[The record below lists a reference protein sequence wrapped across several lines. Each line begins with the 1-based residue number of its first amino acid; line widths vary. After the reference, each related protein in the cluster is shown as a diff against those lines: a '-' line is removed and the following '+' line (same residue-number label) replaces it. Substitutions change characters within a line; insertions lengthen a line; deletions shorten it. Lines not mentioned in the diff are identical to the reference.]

1 MNRPYT
7 IFPLS
12 AMVGFISLSQEI
24 IWFRTLTYATA
35 GNPKTFSYMLGF
47 FLLGIAFGAW
57 MAQYFIDKKK
67 VDGLFFIFVSL
78 IASSVILYF
87 SIILVSFIFTFNSEM
102 AYVVSYLSICVSSL
116 LLGGIFPA
124 LCHVGIKSSKNVGVS
139 VSRIYLA
146 NIIGSTAGPIATGFV
161 LMEMFRLDVIIAFF
175 ATLSAALGL
184 ALFLLSEKTGRAKAF
199 VSGGVVTL
207 FLVIGLSHG
216 ALYDETLEKLQ
227 YKENYA
233 NHATYKYVYQNR
245 SGIIAIEESAE
256 DIIYGGGIYDG
267 RFNTSPLIRSNGI
280 NRCYIMAALHPD
292 PQEVLEIGLSSGSWA
307 KVIASYQRVKSLEI
321 IEINQGYL
329 EAVGEYPENAEIFD
343 DPKVTIHI
351 DDGRRWLTRNKD
363 RRFDIIVMNTT
374 FHWRMYITNLISE
387 EFLRLA
393 KSRLKP
399 GGVLYYNSTGSKEIP
414 RTAAKVFKYVGMYSS
429 FVAASDV
436 PFTLRPK
443 EIGSNLLLFKK
454 GGKPVFDLSQPPY
467 RKVFNELA
475 QNVIEDKADE
485 FRADINTRIITDGN
499 MLTEFT
505 SAINIYEPKWSWRNL
520 FRRR

>member
-1 MNRPYT
+1 MNRPFV

-57 MAQYFIDKKK
+57 LAQYFIDRKK
-67 VDGLFFIFVSL
+67 VNGLLFIFVSL
-78 IASSVILYF
+78 IGSSIILYF
-87 SIILVSFIFTFNSEM
+87 SIIIVSIIFTFNSSL
-102 AYVVSYLSICVSSL
+102 AYVVSYLSICLSSL
-116 LLGGIFPA
+116 LLGGIFPM
-124 LCHVGIKSSKNVGVS
+124 LCHLGIKSSKNVGVS
-139 VSRIYLA
+139 VSRVYLA
-146 NIIGSTAGPIATGFV
+146 NIVGSTAGPLATGFV

-175 ATLSAALGL
+175 AILSAALGL
-184 ALFLLSEKTGRAKAF
+184 AMFLLSEKTPGAKA
-199 VSGGVVTL
+199 SMAGGILTV
-207 FLVIGLSHG
+207 FLAIGLLHG
-216 ALYDETLEKLQ
+216 TLYDGTLEKLQ
-227 YKENYA
+227 YKENYN
-233 NHATYKYVYQNR
+233 NHARYKYLYQNR

-267 RFNTSPLIRSNGI
+267 RFNTNPLIRSNGI
-280 NRCYIMAALHPD
+280 NRCYILAALHPD
-292 PQEVLEIGLSSGSWA
+292 PREVLEIGLSSGSWA
-307 KVIASYQRVKSLEI
+307 KVIASYRKVKSLEI

-329 EAVGEYPENAEIFD
+329 EAVDQYPENAEIFD
-343 DPKVTIHI
+343 DPKVKIHI

-399 GGVLYYNSTGSKEIP
+399 GGVLYYNSTGSKDIP
-414 RTAAKVFKYVGMYSS
+414 HTAAKVFKYVGMYSS

-436 PFTLRPK
+436 PFALEPK
-443 EIGSNLLLFKK
+443 DIGANLLLFKN
-454 GGKPVFDLSQPPY
+454 GDKPVFNLSRPPY

-475 QNVIEDKADE
+475 QNVIEDRAGV
-485 FRADINTRIITDGN
+485 FRSDDNARIITDDN
-499 MLTEFT
+499 MVTEFT
-505 SAINIYEPKWSWRNL
+505 TTISFYESKWSWRNL